1 MNFFAY
7 MRLKNS
13 NYEDKNRFDKHL
25 DIQHHPFQHEETI
38 YEFSCDLCEFHSNVQ
53 SEIDHHNL
61 SKHEFPCSE
70 CDNTYRTPNKLEMHT
85 CKLEVINPEYGSLY
99 TKAWLDGN
107 GCNAVFCR
115 KLSQEIAILHSVK
128 CVSNLKTCCWTPY
141 TVSMK
146 KDSIIHLE
154 CDNYTIECHI
164 GYREMLWARLSADTK
179 LSSQHN

>member
-1 MNFFAY
+1 MIFNIILLLAIIAKFEHEVSQESDGDLPSTSKCGKCDY
-7 MRLKNS
+7 GCDTECDL
-13 NYEDKNRFDKHL
+13 NR
-25 DIQHHPFQHEETI
+25 HEETI

-128 CVSNLKTCCWTPY
+128 CVSTLKTCCWTPY

-146 KDSIIHLE
+146 KDSTSSAEQNHTR
-154 CDNYTIECHI
+154 D
-164 GYREMLWARLSADTK
+164 LSK
-179 LSSQHN
+179 V